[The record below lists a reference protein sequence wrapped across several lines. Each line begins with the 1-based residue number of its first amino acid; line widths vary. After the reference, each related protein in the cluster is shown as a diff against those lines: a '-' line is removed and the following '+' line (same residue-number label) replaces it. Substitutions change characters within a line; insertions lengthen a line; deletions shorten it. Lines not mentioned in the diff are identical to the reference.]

1 MKKKNKKL
9 YVIILAV
16 LVLIIGGIVIGV
28 RVNSNSKELTL
39 SEKKWVEENKNSMID
54 IYVMNNLPIFSDEN
68 GIFLSFLDYFEAE
81 TGLSL
86 NRVSYSISN
95 TPTSNYLF
103 KIVNEKDDISRNDL
117 SFYNDNYVIVSKQ
130 NKAIYD
136 FSSLEDY
143 KIGVLTSNLTSIT
156 EYMAM
161 GNSLTFTNYETD
173 TALFEAFSKDE
184 VNYIIVPKNRYLKEI
199 VSSDYYIVKILSN
212 LSDKYVLSLDTN
224 GSKLNDIF
232 TKVYSKW
239 YKNNFSKLY
248 SKNINDYYYK
258 IKDIDEKTK
267 SSFLGKKYIYGY
279 VENIPYDISNEKGLN
294 YEFLS
299 GFEKFSG
306 VLIQYKKYKSL
317 KSLKEAYDKGEVDIM
332 FNYYDM
338 DSSSSNQT
346 INVYKS
352 TYVILSNI
360 NNNVV
365 IDSFASLKD
374 VDLYA
379 LKDTSLTNYI
389 NNNTKATIKTF
400 NNVSNLVKNK
410 SGLILLDINTY
421 NFYKNSK
428 LKDYYVVYDGSV
440 NLNYNYLIKRDNVNN
455 TFTEAFNYYLLNVN
469 TTEIKNNGLSKVSNI
484 TIFEDISITYYVIF
498 AAIVVIVYAMYK
510 KSKGKKYKVNE
521 EKSRFIDPL
530 TSLKNRNYLNY
541 NLDKWDN
548 NKVYPQSIIIVDLND
563 LKEINNELG
572 YQEGDEVIKAAAN
585 ILINNQLKNTDIIRT
600 DGNEFMI
607 YMVGYNEDQVVLYM
621 RKLYKLMKDLP
632 HEKGASL
639 GYSMILDDIKLIEDA
654 INDAVL
660 EIKENKSSK
669 EKNK

>member
-9 YVIILAV
+9 FVIVHAILIV
-16 LVLIIGGIVIGV
+16 VIGGIILGISLNTN
-28 RVNSNSKELTL
+28 RKELTL

-54 IYVMNNLPIFSDEN
+54 IYIMNNLPIFSDEN

-95 TPTSNYLF
+95 PPTSNYLF
-103 KIVNEKDDISRNDL
+103 RIVDEKDDIGRNDL
-117 SFYNDNYVIVSKQ
+117 LFYKDNYVIVSKQ

-143 KIGVLTSNLTSIT
+143 KIGVLSSNLTSIT

-161 GNSLTFTNYETD
+161 GNSLTFTNYED
-173 TALFEAFSKDE
+173 DNALFEAFSKDE

-199 VSSDYYIVKILSN
+199 VSNDYYIVKILSN
-212 LSDKYVLSLDTN
+212 LSDKYTLSLN
-224 GSKLNDIF
+224 INSNKLNDIF

-239 YKNNFSKLY
+239 YKNNFSRMY
-248 SKNINDYYYK
+248 SKNINEYYYK
-258 IKDIDEKTK
+258 IKNIDEKTK

-279 VENIPYDISNEKGLN
+279 VENIPYDISNDKGLN

-306 VLIQYKKYKSL
+306 VLIQYKKYNSL
-317 KSLKEAYDKGEVDIM
+317 KALKDAYDKGNVDIM
-332 FNYYDM
+332 FNYYDL
-338 DSSSSNQT
+338 DSSTSNQT

-360 NNNVV
+360 NNNIV

-374 VDLYA
+374 VELYA
-379 LKDTSLTNYI
+379 LKDTTLTNYI

-400 NNVSNLVKNK
+400 NNVNNLVKNK
-410 SGLILLDINTY
+410 AGLVLLDINTY
-421 NFYKNSK
+421 NFYKNTK
-428 LKDYYVVYDGSV
+428 LKDYYIVYDGTV

-455 TFTEAFNYYLLNVN
+455 TFTDAFNYYLLNVN
-469 TTEIKNNGLSKVSNI
+469 STEVKNNGLSKLSSIN
-484 TIFEDISITYYVIF
+484 IFEGISITYYVIVV
-498 AAIVVIVYAMYK
+498 AILVIVYAMYR
-510 KSKGKKYKVNE
+510 KSKDKKVKVNE
-521 EKSRFIDPL
+521 EKSKFIDPL

-632 HEKGASL
+632 HEKGATL

-654 INDAVL
+654 VNDAIL

-669 EKNK
+669 EKDK